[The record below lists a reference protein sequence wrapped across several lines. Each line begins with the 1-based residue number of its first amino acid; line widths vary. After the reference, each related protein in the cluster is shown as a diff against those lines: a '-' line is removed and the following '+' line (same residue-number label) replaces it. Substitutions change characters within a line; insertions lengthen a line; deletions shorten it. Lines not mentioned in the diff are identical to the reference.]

1 MSTVASALTMFDSF
15 VDPLQKVI
23 NRINKAKGSMENF
36 KRVLKSPISMK
47 ADVSSVTEAIDGVKK
62 QIANLDPTIKI
73 QVVFDTAAITQSLS
87 SIKSQISSGL
97 GSATVKASL
106 DASSATSSAK
116 GLKGK
121 LEKAAGNLSIPV
133 KLKPLNLA
141 ELNIIIKVAAIV
153 QVAAKSL
160 SNVKSHISSGL
171 GSVAVKATLNAA
183 LAISSAKGLRK
194 KLEKAA
200 GSLSI
205 SAKLKPLKL
214 SELNIIVKVAA
225 ILQVATKSLS
235 SMKSQISSG
244 LGSVSIKTK
253 LNPAS
258 AISSAKGLK
267 EKLEKAA
274 GSLSLPAKLKP
285 LNLAH
290 LSIIGKVAVV
300 VKVAAIVQ
308 VAAIVRVIVYAA
320 EANRQV
326 YALVSKFQ
334 SLSIGILVNVEVQ
347 GALQIQDQI
356 KSDQD
361 DINDNLDSSSSL
373 TDKWISKLK
382 GVGAAIGS
390 AILGFLDLKEIMKQ
404 TDAYMSNH
412 TKVAFIAD
420 KSKGETTNG
429 LQENIFA
436 AAERS
441 SSDYTATTKN
451 VAKFS
456 NTAGDKFNGNNEIIA
471 FTELMQKSLKISGA
485 DSTDQDAGMANII
498 KIMASGKMQAEDFKS
513 INESSPVLADAIV
526 KFTGKSKKE
535 LSDKSTSGTV
545 TSDTI
550 RKALFSAK
558 DDINE
563 KFSKAPKS
571 FEEVV
576 VSFNNNA
583 MMAFGPVFEKI
594 SALLN
599 SPGGT
604 ALIDGII
611 SGIEL
616 AGMVAT
622 GLVDA
627 LIGIGEIFVLLYT
640 AAEPFLAMVGGA
652 LMLWAT
658 TMIPRLYSQLSML
671 IVRLWLMVQ
680 PILATAVAWLVA
692 NWPILLIGAAIGFLI
707 YCLYKWQDTTTEVI
721 GIIGGIFGVMF
732 ASLYNQFAYFANFV
746 LSIAE
751 FFANL
756 WRDPV
761 YAVKKLMLDMAI
773 NVMSHLQNLAKGI
786 ETVLNKITGAEI
798 NITGGFGNVLKK
810 LEDERDNLKSKEDVV
825 KLTRFELK
833 DTGSAFDKGQKTGE
847 TVGKLLGDNLH
858 QGVDMVKNM
867 FDKKSLVEN
876 SPLDAGKSMLGE
888 TPDINKVNEVGQI
901 NEKVDIS
908 SEDLKMMRE
917 LAEMKNIQNFVSLT
931 PTVSV
936 TTGDIKSGDDANTIV
951 ARIESMLTEQIA
963 SSAQGVY
970 G

>member
-1 MSTVASALTMFDSF
+1 MELRKRPWALFSTQSMGGERMSTVASALTMFDSF

-334 SLSIGILVNVEVQ
+334 SLSIGILVNVEVKEHFKYKIRLK
-347 GALQIQDQI
+347 AI
-356 KSDQD
+356 K
-361 DINDNLDSSSSL
+361 
-373 TDKWISKLK
+373 
-382 GVGAAIGS
+382 
-390 AILGFLDLKEIMKQ
+390 
-404 TDAYMSNH
+404 
-412 TKVAFIAD
+412 
-420 KSKGETTNG
+420 
-429 LQENIFA
+429 
-436 AAERS
+436 
-441 SSDYTATTKN
+441 
-451 VAKFS
+451 
-456 NTAGDKFNGNNEIIA
+456 
-471 FTELMQKSLKISGA
+471 
-485 DSTDQDAGMANII
+485 
-498 KIMASGKMQAEDFKS
+498 
-513 INESSPVLADAIV
+513 
-526 KFTGKSKKE
+526 
-535 LSDKSTSGTV
+535 
-545 TSDTI
+545 
-550 RKALFSAK
+550 
-558 DDINE
+558 
-563 KFSKAPKS
+563 
-571 FEEVV
+571 
-576 VSFNNNA
+576 
-583 MMAFGPVFEKI
+583 
-594 SALLN
+594 
-599 SPGGT
+599 
-604 ALIDGII
+604 
-611 SGIEL
+611 
-616 AGMVAT
+616 
-622 GLVDA
+622 
-627 LIGIGEIFVLLYT
+627 
-640 AAEPFLAMVGGA
+640 
-652 LMLWAT
+652 
-658 TMIPRLYSQLSML
+658 MI
-671 IVRLWLMVQ
+671 
-680 PILATAVAWLVA
+680 
-692 NWPILLIGAAIGFLI
+692 
-707 YCLYKWQDTTTEVI
+707 
-721 GIIGGIFGVMF
+721 
-732 ASLYNQFAYFANFV
+732 
-746 LSIAE
+746 
-751 FFANL
+751 
-756 WRDPV
+756 
-761 YAVKKLMLDMAI
+761 
-773 NVMSHLQNLAKGI
+773 
-786 ETVLNKITGAEI
+786 
-798 NITGGFGNVLKK
+798 
-810 LEDERDNLKSKEDVV
+810 
-825 KLTRFELK
+825 
-833 DTGSAFDKGQKTGE
+833 
-847 TVGKLLGDNLH
+847 
-858 QGVDMVKNM
+858 
-867 FDKKSLVEN
+867 
-876 SPLDAGKSMLGE
+876 
-888 TPDINKVNEVGQI
+888 
-901 NEKVDIS
+901 
-908 SEDLKMMRE
+908 
-917 LAEMKNIQNFVSLT
+917 
-931 PTVSV
+931 
-936 TTGDIKSGDDANTIV
+936 
-951 ARIESMLTEQIA
+951 
-963 SSAQGVY
+963 
-970 G
+970 